1 MFSVELYWMYVPLM
15 FMKVY
20 SVVRVCVVML
30 ISGISNCKVD
40 RLEDK
45 NTGDSY
51 WIWSASV
58 IRSMTLPFLS
68 N

>member
-1 MFSVELYWMYVPLM
+1 M

-20 SVVRVCVVML
+20 SIVRVCVVML